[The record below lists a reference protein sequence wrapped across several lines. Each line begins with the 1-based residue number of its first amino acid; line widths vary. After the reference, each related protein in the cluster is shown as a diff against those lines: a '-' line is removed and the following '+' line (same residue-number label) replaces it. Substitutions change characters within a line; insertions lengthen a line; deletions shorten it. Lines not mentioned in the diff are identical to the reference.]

1 VLRFALVAT
10 LMSLILAAC
19 GDRHLERG
27 ATGARLGGGLAE
39 DEDFWDH

>member
-10 LMSLILAAC
+10 LMSLVLAAC

-27 ATGARLGGGLAE
+27 ATGAGGGLAE
-39 DEDFWDH
+39 DEDFWDQ